1 LSGAKGGFAMETSP
15 VSSLKEEGVRLLKA
29 GKISEAIEKLQ
40 QALALDPEDGQI
52 HCYLGAA
59 YNAMPDK
66 LHAIHHFEECVRL
79 EESPKAYYN
88 LGLVYESVHRVDEAV
103 RQYRMAL
110 ELDPNYTKARE
121 ALEKLH
127 ERFEAQKKKQSTTT

>member
-1 LSGAKGGFAMETSP
+1 MEASRI
-15 VSSLKEEGVRLLKA
+15 SALKEEGIRLLKA
-29 GKISEAIEKLQ
+29 GKIAESIEKLQ
-40 QALALDPEDGQI
+40 QALAMDPEDAQI

-59 YNAMPDK
+59 YNAVPDK

-127 ERFEAQKKKQSTTT
+127 ERFEAEKKKNAALNQ

>member
-1 LSGAKGGFAMETSP
+1 MESSP
-15 VSSLKEEGVRLLKA
+15 GVSAKEEGIRLLKA
-29 GKISEAIEKLQ
+29 GKIHEAIEKLQ
-40 QALALDPEDGQI
+40 QALAIDPEDAQI

-59 YNAMPDK
+59 YNAVPDK

-88 LGLVYESVHRVDEAV
+88 LGLIYESVHRVDEAV

-121 ALEKLH
+121 ALDKLH
-127 ERFEAQKKKQSTTT
+127 ERFEAEKQKHSQSA